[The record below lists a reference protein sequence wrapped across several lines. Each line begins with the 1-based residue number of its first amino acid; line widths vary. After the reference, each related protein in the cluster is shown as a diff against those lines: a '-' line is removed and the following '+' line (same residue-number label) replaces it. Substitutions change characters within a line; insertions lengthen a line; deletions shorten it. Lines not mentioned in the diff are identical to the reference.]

1 MMLRAS
7 TISARRTILLAELDR
22 CAVRQELGSTTYKAR
37 RHIANVD
44 DGIRS
49 QLFSLYDHPV
59 CRGQPSPAHHLGV
72 FGQFAAKDE
81 SDQRGEIF
89 AKPDRIDRMDLGE
102 PEDFDP
108 EAVEEYLQ
116 NLESSGP
123 AVETLACGCPST
135 QMQTFET
142 ESACQAANQ
151 PQNQST
157 VHSNLGHWPVQ
168 IKLVPPHAQFL
179 QDANLLILADCAA
192 VAYAGLHQEL
202 LKDRVVMMGCPKFD
216 DVPEYVERFTEI
228 FKKNDVNSITAVI
241 MEVPCCS
248 GLPMMVKNGLEA
260 AGKIMPIKKIVISTS
275 GKLLKEE
282 AI

>member
-1 MMLRAS
+1 MKVLRK
-7 TISARRTILLAELDR
+7 IIEINEELCDG
-22 CAVRQELGSTTYKAR
+22 CGVCVPACEEGAIQIIDGKAR
-37 RHIANVD
+37 VVAEKYC
-44 DGIRS
+44 DG
-49 QLFSLYDHPV
+49 
-59 CRGQPSPAHHLGV
+59 LG
-72 FGQFAAKDE
+72 AC
-81 SDQRGEIF
+81 
-89 AKPDRIDRMDLGE
+89 LGE
-102 PEDFDP
+102 CPQGAITIIERVAEDFDP

-142 ESACQAANQ
+142 ASACQASNQ
-151 PQNQST
+151 PQSQT
-157 VHSNLGHWPVQ
+157 VAHSALGHWPIQ
-168 IKLVPPHAQFL
+168 IKLIPPHAPFL
-179 QDANLLILADCAA
+179 QHADLLILADCAA

-228 FKKNDVNSITAVI
+228 FKKNDVSSITAVI

-248 GLPMMVKNGLEA
+248 GLPMIVKNGLEA
-260 AGKIMPIKKIVISTS
+260 AGKSLPIKKIVISTS

-282 AI
+282 TI